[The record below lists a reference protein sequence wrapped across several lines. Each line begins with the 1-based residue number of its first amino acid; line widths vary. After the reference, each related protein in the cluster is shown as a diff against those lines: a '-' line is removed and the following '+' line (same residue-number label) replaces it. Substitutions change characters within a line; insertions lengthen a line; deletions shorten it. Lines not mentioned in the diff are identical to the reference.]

1 MRIKVKTLLVTG
13 AVLAAAGLTAT
24 TAVLVSGS
32 DEGPRPVSAAEAQRM
47 AVTRFRMY
55 RASPSAVTVRVT
67 TPTGTTVIRAVVD
80 HRRHRAVGAYEA
92 GDEAARGLLAWDM
105 SGVAVARGG
114 AAGAVRSG
122 GSGEL
127 GGAGGSRRPGELGG
141 PASGGEVG
149 AVRSGESGGAR
160 GLGGSR
166 GSGGPASGGEAGV
179 VRSGESGGA
188 GGSGRPRGL
197 GGPASGGAAGV
208 VRSGE
213 SGGVAAGAD
222 ASVSAVLGSVRAV
235 RAGGWTRRGFVGG
248 PLDTGLRLVLG
259 LAADRPDNAQLLAQS
274 GPSWLRGDRIDG
286 RPLDVFSGPRP
297 RPQGS
302 APPAGRSPLAYW
314 IDADGD
320 LRRVTATLGTGRTVT
335 VDVTAAHVTKGSLP
349 EGPWKPRRH

>member
-13 AVLAAAGLTAT
+13 AVLAAAGITAT
-24 TAVLVSGS
+24 TAVFVSDP
-32 DEGPRPVSAAEAQRM
+32 DEGPRPVTAAEAQRM

-67 TPTGTTVIRAVVD
+67 TSAGTTVIRAVVD

-92 GDEAARGLLAWDM
+92 GGEATRGLLAWDM

-114 AAGAVRSG
+114 AAEAVR
-122 GSGEL
+122 
-127 GGAGGSRRPGELGG
+127 P
-141 PASGGEVG
+141 
-149 AVRSGESGGAR
+149 
-160 GLGGSR
+160 
-166 GSGGPASGGEAGV
+166 
-179 VRSGESGGA
+179 GESGGA
-188 GGSGRPRGL
+188 GESGRP
-197 GGPASGGAAGV
+197 
-208 VRSGE
+208 GE
-213 SGGVAAGAD
+213 SGGPAPGAE
-222 ASVSAVLGSVRAV
+222 ASVPAVLRSVRAV
-235 RAGGWTRRGFVGG
+235 GAGEWTRRGFVGG

-286 RPLDVFSGPRP
+286 RALDVFSGPRP

-335 VDVTAAHVTKGSLP
+335 VDVTAGHATPGKLP
-349 EGPWKPRRH
+349 DGPWKPRRNRN

>member
-24 TAVLVSGS
+24 TAVFVSGS

-67 TPTGTTVIRAVVD
+67 TPAGTTVIRAVVD

-92 GDEAARGLLAWDM
+92 GDEAARGLLAWDL

-114 AAGAVRSG
+114 AAGAVRPGESGVAGESG
-122 GSGEL
+122 GPGETGGPASGAEA
-127 GGAGGSRRPGELGG
+127 GALRSGELGG
-141 PASGGEVG
+141 PAPG
-149 AVRSGESGGAR
+149 AE
-160 GLGGSR
+160 
-166 GSGGPASGGEAGV
+166 
-179 VRSGESGGA
+179 
-188 GGSGRPRGL
+188 
-197 GGPASGGAAGV
+197 
-208 VRSGE
+208 
-213 SGGVAAGAD
+213 
-222 ASVSAVLGSVRAV
+222 ASVSAVLRSVRAV
-235 RAGGWTRRGFVGG
+235 GVGEWTRRGFAGG

-286 RPLDVFSGPRP
+286 HPLDVFSGPRP

-302 APPAGRSPLAYW
+302 APPAGHSPLAYW

-335 VDVTAAHVTKGSLP
+335 VDVTAGHATPGELP
-349 EGPWKPRRH
+349 EGPWKPRRNQSH

>member
-24 TAVLVSGS
+24 AAVFVSGS

-67 TPTGTTVIRAVVD
+67 TPAGTTVIRAVVD
-80 HRRHRAVGAYEA
+80 HRRHRAVGAYDA
-92 GDEAARGLLAWDM
+92 GGEAARGLLAWDL

-114 AAGAVRSG
+114 AARAVR
-122 GSGEL
+122 
-127 GGAGGSRRPGELGG
+127 P
-141 PASGGEVG
+141 
-149 AVRSGESGGAR
+149 
-160 GLGGSR
+160 
-166 GSGGPASGGEAGV
+166 
-179 VRSGESGGA
+179 GESGGA
-188 GGSGRPRGL
+188 GESGRTRET
-197 GGPASGGAAGV
+197 GGSAPGA
-208 VRSGE
+208 E
-213 SGGVAAGAD
+213 
-222 ASVSAVLGSVRAV
+222 ASVPAVLRSVRAV
-235 RAGGWTRRGFVGG
+235 RAGEWTRRGFTGG

-335 VDVTAAHVTKGSLP
+335 VDVTAGHVTPGKLP
-349 EGPWKPRRH
+349 EGPWKPRRP